1 MLEFIQMNHHKHL
14 DITMLFMYI
23 QCTGT
28 LIYILIDTNII
39 VLFIVYQYIH
49 SCTDNI
55 HLNVNTSEITTISL

>member
-1 MLEFIQMNHHKHL
+1 
-14 DITMLFMYI
+14 MLFMYI

>member
-1 MLEFIQMNHHKHL
+1 
-14 DITMLFMYI
+14 MYI

-39 VLFIVYQYIH
+39 VLFIVYQYIPVH